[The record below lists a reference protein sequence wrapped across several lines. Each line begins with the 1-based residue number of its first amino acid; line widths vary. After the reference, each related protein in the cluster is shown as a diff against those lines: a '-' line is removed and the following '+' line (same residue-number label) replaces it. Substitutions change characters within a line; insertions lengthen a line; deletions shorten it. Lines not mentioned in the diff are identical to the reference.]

1 MILADKPKPVQVLP
15 LSPRKP
21 VLPLSPRKQFDNTA
35 NIQAQPLSP
44 RKQFDSAANIQV
56 QPLSPRK
63 VLGSPLKLSAAKSS
77 PAKLNVK
84 GFSVK
89 KALEENSPV
98 KRSPVMK
105 LHRQEG

>member
-1 MILADKPKPVQVLP
+1 MN
-15 LSPRKP
+15 S
-21 VLPLSPRKQFDNTA
+21 
-35 NIQAQPLSP
+35 
-44 RKQFDSAANIQV
+44 
-56 QPLSPRK
+56 
-63 VLGSPLKLSAAKSS
+63 AKSS

-105 LHRQEG
+105 LHRQEGQYFSFFLLMLNLPEHEILNAQKSSQNL